1 MVTTARDY
9 HDLDFIIR
17 ATDLSGISTYI
28 SFIKYQHFLLVF
40 NRLRFSVSGEILKQ
54 RHFLLRR
61 KERFSFGLGS
71 VWQWKG
77 FVFDRF
83 DRLFFAGSTLTTF
96 HLSRPKS
103 IFQFCPRKKTPKIK
117 VYQKCWS
124 LLLGGTLILFSL
136 TCGELNSN
144 WTV

>member
-61 KERFSFGLGS
+61 KEGFSFGLVWVQIGS
-71 VWQWKG
+71 EKVS
-77 FVFDRF
+77 FLTD
-83 DRLFFAGSTLTTF
+83 STD
-96 HLSRPKS
+96 
-103 IFQFCPRKKTPKIK
+103 C
-117 VYQKCWS
+117 
-124 LLLGGTLILFSL
+124 FSPDQH
-136 TCGELNSN
+136 
-144 WTV
+144 